1 MKIKLKNRLSL
12 LMEDSGI
19 PSYEKLAE
27 ALTNQGFP
35 ITRSTLSRIARNP
48 SANLN
53 LQFVE
58 ALCNTLQCLPG
69 DVYGVEITEAA
80 QEEAEAI
87 QSRLL
92 PFRYG
97 SISLG
102 TAKGRAEQARPD
114 QAPSSE
120 EAKPADE
127 DEALGPKVT
136 HLSKDAL
143 KDRN

>member
-1 MKIKLKNRLSL
+1 MKIKLKNRISL

-35 ITRSTLSRIARNP
+35 VTRSTLSRIARNS

-53 LQFVE
+53 IQFVE

-69 DVYGVEITEAA
+69 DLYGVEITEATH
-80 QEEAEAI
+80 EEAEAI
-87 QSRLL
+87 QSRLM

-102 TAKGRAEQARPD
+102 TAKGRGEQVKADPS
-114 QAPSSE
+114 ASSE
-120 EAKPADE
+120 EAKPD
-127 DEALGPKVT
+127 DDDGDLGPKVT

-143 KDRN
+143 KNRN